1 MMDKDG
7 TASDRWQRDL
17 TRLAG
22 RRFDALIVGG
32 GINGAG
38 LARDLAL
45 RGLQVALVEKGDFA
59 SGTSSTSTKLIHGGL
74 RYLETYSFHLVFE
87 SQRERRTLQHIA
99 PHLVRPLSFLIPVYR
114 DDPRPLWMIRAGLT
128 LYDLLALFRN
138 THHHSILS
146 AQEALRREPV
156 LQDAGLV
163 GVARYW
169 DCRMDDARLCLENV
183 LAAVEAG
190 AEAVNYAEVVEL
202 LKREGRTCGAL
213 VRDRESGAELEVEAE
228 VVVNTAGP
236 WLDKVC
242 ALDGDTDRKLRPTR
256 GTHIVVPRISR
267 GGEALYLSSKSDARL
282 FFVVPWGDYSLVG
295 TTDVD
300 YAGDPDTVTPT
311 EDDIDYLLAEAGRH
325 LRDHPLRRQDVLA
338 AFAGLRPLVAE
349 ESVKASRVSR
359 EHRIFVSSSGL
370 ISVGGGKYT
379 TYRSM
384 AAEMA
389 DLVVR
394 RLGRGQT
401 DCRTDR
407 LPLPGGQTG
416 DFDRYV
422 QDRLAALCGRSGL
435 SPRVIERLLGL
446 YGSRIDQV
454 LALGRREPGLLEP
467 VSPGSELLGVQ
478 VAYAADFELAR
489 TVEDV
494 LRRRSSLALEEGCGL
509 AEAEAVAD
517 LLGERLQAA
526 TTQRQEWLRHYRR
539 VTHGQGKER
548 A

>member
-1 MMDKDG
+1 MKDRG
-7 TASDRWQRDL
+7 EFTSVPVRRDL
-17 TRLAG
+17 ARLGG
-22 RRFDALIVGG
+22 RRFDALIIGG

-45 RGLQVALVEKGDFA
+45 RGLQVALVEKSDFA

-74 RYLETYSFHLVFE
+74 RYLETYNFHLVFE

-114 DDPRPLWMIRAGLT
+114 GDPRPLWMIRAGLT

-138 THHHSILS
+138 THRHSILS
-146 AQEALRREPV
+146 ARAALRQEPV

-190 AEAVNYAEVVEL
+190 AEVANYAEVVAL
-202 LKREGRTCGAL
+202 IKREGRTCGAL
-213 VRDRESGAELEVEAE
+213 VRDRECGTELEVEAE

-236 WLDKVC
+236 WLDRVC

-282 FFVVPWGDYSLVG
+282 FFVVPWGEYSLVG

-300 YAGDPDTVTPT
+300 YAGDPDAVTPT
-311 EDDIDYLLAEAGRH
+311 EEDIDYLLAESGRH
-325 LRDHPLRRQDVLA
+325 LRDHRLQRQDVLA

-349 ESVKASRVSR
+349 EAVRASRVSR
-359 EHRIFVSSSGL
+359 EHRIFVSPSGL

-384 AAEMA
+384 AAEIA

-394 RLGRGQT
+394 RLGRGQV
-401 DCRTDR
+401 DCRTDH
-407 LPLPGGQTG
+407 LPLPGGHTG
-416 DFDRYV
+416 DFDAYV

-435 SPRVIERLLGL
+435 SPRVMEHLLGI

-454 LALGRREPGLLEP
+454 LELGRREPGLLQP
-467 VSPGSELLGVQ
+467 VSPGSALLRVQ

-489 TVEDV
+489 TLEDV
-494 LRRRSSLALEEGCGL
+494 LRRRSNLALEEGRGL
-509 AEAEAVAD
+509 AEAEAVAE
-517 LLGERLQAA
+517 LLGDRLQVPAPR
-526 TTQRQEWLRHYRR
+526 RQEWLRHYRS
-539 VTHGQGKER
+539 VTQG
-548 A
+548 